1 MSKLGKK
8 INELSAEVCE
18 ISDEKGFWHIEDISP
33 FAIVPVKLALIG
45 DEVSEA
51 LKVHREEYEGIEG
64 PNFNYMTAQQEQDFT
79 EELADIV
86 IRTLDL
92 AGGLGLDIGNSITE
106 KIKKN
111 KTRPHRH
118 GKRRISSI
126 ITMKTISK

>member
-8 INELSAEVCE
+8 INDLAEE
-18 ISDEKGFWHIEDISP
+18 IFETSVEKGFWNIEDISH
-33 FAIVPVKLALIG
+33 FSIVPVKLALIA

-51 LKVHREEYEGIEG
+51 LKVHREEYEGFES
-64 PNFNYMTAQQEQDFT
+64 PKLNNMTAEQEQDFT

-92 AGGLGLDIGNSITE
+92 ASGLSLNIGDSITQ

-111 KTRPHRH
+111 KKRPHRH
-118 GKRRISSI
+118 GKRY
-126 ITMKTISK
+126 

>member
-1 MSKLGKK
+1 MSKLGNK
-8 INELSAEVCE
+8 INKLSTEICE
-18 ISDEKGFWHIEDISP
+18 ISDDKGFWNIEDISE

-51 LKVHREEYEGIEG
+51 LKVHRDEYEGLES
-64 PNFNYMTAQQEQDFT
+64 PKLNHMTVEQEQEFT

-92 AGGLGLDIGNSITE
+92 AGGLGLDIGNSITD

-111 KTRPHRH
+111 KKRPHRH
-118 GKRRISSI
+118 GKRY
-126 ITMKTISK
+126 

>member
-1 MSKLGKK
+1 MSKTSNK
-8 INELSAEVCE
+8 INDLAGKIYK
-18 ISDEKGFWHIEDISP
+18 ISDEKGFWKIDDISD
-33 FAIVPVKLALIG
+33 FAIVPIKLALIA

-51 LKVHREEYEGIEG
+51 LKVHRDEYEGVESSL
-64 PNFNYMTAQQEQDFT
+64 FNDMTVEQEREFT

-111 KTRPHRH
+111 KKRPHRH
-118 GKRRISSI
+118 GKRY
-126 ITMKTISK
+126 

>member
-8 INELSAEVCE
+8 INELAAEVCE

-51 LKVHREEYEGIEG
+51 LKVHREEYEGVEG

-111 KTRPHRH
+111 KKRPHRH
-118 GKRRISSI
+118 GKRY
-126 ITMKTISK
+126 